1 MGRSRPPTEP
11 PPPAPTGLTPAVP
24 RHGRLVPAP
33 DTPLSDCP
41 TNLHLGT
48 PEGKRLA
55 FNAASASDDSVP
67 VGGRAHIR
75 ARWYIVHPAEQV
87 DETTGELR
95 HFARTVLI
103 DDDGRTLSSCSDVL
117 PHQLARALGLFTPA
131 DWEAGIEFE
140 IVSRARKRGP
150 GNYHDLRCVTVPGGE
165 DTDA

>member
-33 DTPLSDCP
+33 DTPLSECP
-41 TNLHLGT
+41 TNLHLVT

-67 VGGRAHIR
+67 SAGGPTSAPGGTWSTPPS
-75 ARWYIVHPAEQV
+75 RWTK
-87 DETTGELR
+87 TTGELR

-103 DDDGRTLSSCSDVL
+103 DADGRT
-117 PHQLARALGLFTPA
+117 
-131 DWEAGIEFE
+131 
-140 IVSRARKRGP
+140 
-150 GNYHDLRCVTVPGGE
+150 
-165 DTDA
+165 